1 MYIISDTEIM
11 VAIMAISFTTG
22 LMGAVFGHVLAADK
36 HDRINELENR
46 IRKLEDEVEALDEVV
61 DVLVS
66 ELKKVEPVEAEVTTE
81 AEAPPV
87 PTESV
92 AAEATAAVPPP
103 TPVQEPAAGPVE
115 EPQPEEIILEKAG
128 SEHRIEQI
136 EREFQETQSAINKLF
151 ISGAT
156 AVAVA
161 GLASWSYYLY
171 ESPLLRGATGRL
183 YEVY

>member
-1 MYIISDTEIM
+1 
-11 VAIMAISFTTG
+11 MAIINDTDLIIATMMVSFTTG
-22 LMGAVFGHVLAADK
+22 LMGAVLGLVFTAEK

-66 ELKKVEPVEAEVTTE
+66 ELKKTEEPTEPAATGTEPAATVTELAATAEAPTTPVEA
-81 AEAPPV
+81 
-87 PTESV
+87 PT
-92 AAEATAAVPPP
+92 
-103 TPVQEPAAGPVE
+103 TPVEQ
-115 EPQPEEIILEKAG
+115 QPTDEIILEKAG

-136 EREFQETQSAINKLF
+136 EREFQETQSAINKVF

-156 AVAVA
+156 AVAIA

-171 ESPLLRGATGRL
+171 ESPLLRGATGRI